1 MIQVFTIYKTH
12 TYARRALSQ
21 RLSTLTLNKLN
32 ERTMPAHTYLPIMSA
47 SGSSNFTLTILHHRA
62 HIIIQQ
68 LTKSIWSIKT
78 CSICKYL
85 NKIHQKSINRI
96 HLSLNYKRNKNVI
109 LLFFGFCWAQPY
121 GNICWVKLCIFRRTT

>member
-1 MIQVFTIYKTH
+1 MAWTALIQLIQVFIQYTKH
-12 TYARRALSQ
+12 TRMRVEHYL
-21 RLSTLTLNKLN
+21 RLSTLTFNKLN
-32 ERTMPAHTYLPIMSA
+32 EHTRDAGTHVPIMSA
-47 SGSSNFTLTILHHRA
+47 SGSSHLTLTILHHPA

-96 HLSLNYKRNKNVI
+96 HLSLNYKRNKNVNFTFWI
-109 LLFFGFCWAQPY
+109 LLGPY
-121 GNICWVKLCIFRRTT
+121 SRTVISLE